1 MIEWLKRIEAEEGGD
16 GIDGIESD
24 ERGMMVFARSLTS
37 RLTTHRLI

>member
-1 MIEWLKRIEAEEGGD
+1 VIEWLKRIEAEEGG
-16 GIDGIESD
+16 DGIESD